1 MKKMSKKGSQ
11 KKELVE
17 GMMSYHA
24 YTAGFKAADNIMSSW
39 GCSDRQIQNILN
51 ISKLSYDEFKTNQK
65 QITLSNDQLVRVSY
79 ILNIHNV
86 LRVIFNN
93 SDNVKGFML
102 MRNHNDDF
110 SGRSPIQVI
119 ESGGLGDLQKV
130 YKHIER
136 LQNGPMRSLPF

>member
-1 MKKMSKKGSQ
+1 MMSKKRFSE
-11 KKELVE
+11 KELVE
-17 GMMSYHA
+17 GMTPYHA
-24 YTAGFKAADNIMSSW
+24 HMAGFKAADNILSSW
-39 GCSDRQIQNILN
+39 DCTNRQIQKILN

-93 SDNVKGFML
+93 SDNVKGFMS

-119 ESGGLGDLQKV
+119 ESGILGDLQKV
-130 YKHIER
+130 YKHIDR
-136 LQNGPMRSLPF
+136 LQRNGLMCDL